1 MLLHWRKQH
10 KGYENSIHR
19 KGKNLQIT
27 FMIKLNGVEL
37 SGNTLI
43 LYLKSLGSTANS
55 LGDLYSLMLSVQFIS
70 VTQLCPILCDLK
82 DCSTPGFPA
91 HHQLPEFTQTH
102 VHWVGDVIQPSHPLV
117 VPFSSCLQSFPASGS
132 FPMSQFFS
140 SGGQSIGVSAPT
152 SVLPMNIQDWFPL
165 GLTGLISLQSK
176 GLSRVFCN
184 TIDQKHWFF
193 SSWRSL

>member
-55 LGDLYSLMLSVQFIS
+55 LSDLYSLMFSVQFSS
-70 VTQLCPILCDLK
+70 VTQSCPVLCDLK
-82 DCSTPGFPA
+82 DCSTPGFPV

-102 VHWVGDVIQPSHPLV
+102 VHWIGDAIYPSRPLS
-117 VPFSSCLQSFPASGS
+117 PFSSCLQSFPASRC
-132 FPMSQFFS
+132 FQMNQLFA
-140 SGGQSIGVSAPT
+140 SGGQSIGVSVST
-152 SVLPMNIQDWFPL
+152 SVLPMNTQDWFPL
-165 GLTGLISLQSK
+165 AWIGWIYLLSISIINL
-176 GLSRVFCN
+176 LNFPTN
-184 TIDQKHWFF
+184 
-193 SSWRSL
+193 WRIM

>member
-70 VTQLCPILCDLK
+70 VTQLCPILCDPK

-91 HHQLPEFTQTH
+91 HH
-102 VHWVGDVIQPSHPLV
+102 
-117 VPFSSCLQSFPASGS
+117 
-132 FPMSQFFS
+132 
-140 SGGQSIGVSAPT
+140 
-152 SVLPMNIQDWFPL
+152 
-165 GLTGLISLQSK
+165 
-176 GLSRVFCN
+176 
-184 TIDQKHWFF
+184 
-193 SSWRSL
+193 

>member
-70 VTQLCPILCDLK
+70 VTQLCPILCDPK

-102 VHWVGDVIQPSHPLV
+102 VHWVGDASQPSHPL
-117 VPFSSCLQSFPASGS
+117 SSPSPPA
-132 FPMSQFFS
+132 FNLSQNQGLFKWIS
-140 SGGQSIGVSAPT
+140 SSHQVAK
-152 SVLPMNIQDWFPL
+152 VLEF
-165 GLTGLISLQSK
+165 
-176 GLSRVFCN
+176 
-184 TIDQKHWFF
+184 
-193 SSWRSL
+193 